1 MSTRV
6 NQTAQINA
14 ACRELLNERLDIRLG
29 QTVDLGQLSTALE
42 AGRVDLSG
50 MRSMVGNVEL
60 GGVLGKLAPAPFA
73 RAQTALAMTENA
85 LNPSALTMSVRTDLA
100 DAVSQA
106 NAVVIGA
113 TRDLT
118 VQAFT
123 EAATELGYTFS
134 SWRGAD
140 VTGLELWRNN
150 ELLLLRVHDGGLVES
165 DHAGLADGSCGD
177 RQRELEAA
185 AARRGITFTG
195 RKQYNHSSYEGGDLI
210 ATAATHRESGLA
222 KATVDTHEQLV
233 PAKGGRLF
241 AGASGEPSHR
251 TRELRRGGAA

>member
-165 DHAGLADGSCGD
+165 DHA
-177 RQRELEAA
+177 
-185 AARRGITFTG
+185 
-195 RKQYNHSSYEGGDLI
+195 YNHSSYEGGDLI